1 MTRSWAEQILLADI
15 SDIIQ
20 LTYLSIASAQKQSY
34 PYPSV
39 ASHRLCLVF
48 PVRFY
53 RYIRS
58 TCLALPCYYYLPAI
72 DVHLLIPITFRSL
85 PVSFSLRNKSQSH
98 PDLFSLLPLTAD
110 LCRGHWRHLR
120 HLTLGTDTPTL
131 GVTAKPSCAFRC
143 WPEGS
148 VSDAH
153 SAYLLAGETKT
164 TTTISTSTRG
174 NHGRQSAHNLS
185 LVKTPPLCWRIPR
198 GRSRSHSRTRHSN
211 STRRL

>member
-1 MTRSWAEQILLADI
+1 MRRTWCNLGKVFARGPFALSDRMKKLVEWQNGNTMTRSWGEQILLADI

-20 LTYLSIASAQKQSY
+20 LTYLSIVSPQKQSY

-110 LCRGHWRHLR
+110 LCRAHWRHLR

-148 VSDAH
+148 
-153 SAYLLAGETKT
+153 E
-164 TTTISTSTRG
+164 
-174 NHGRQSAHNLS
+174 
-185 LVKTPPLCWRIPR
+185 
-198 GRSRSHSRTRHSN
+198 
-211 STRRL
+211 